1 MTPAHASRDTVPDVD
16 AKTTTWERLRRVDP
30 RIGDGILAAAI
41 LAFAQLDLWRAREP
55 GAAAQPD
62 LLAAAFLLVA
72 CAALYWRRT
81 QPIAAAIS
89 AAAAVAAFGV
99 SQHPATEPILPLMV
113 FAYSLAA
120 YRERSF
126 AQAMGIV
133 ATLCAAAV
141 SQADPHANWV
151 ELASNAFFSVG
162 VPVVVGRIVWNRR
175 RRIERERDLAAR
187 DAVAL
192 ERGRIARELHDV
204 VAHSLSVMVV
214 QAGAARAI
222 LRRDPD
228 GAESALRSIEGAG
241 RTGLTEMRRL
251 LSADGEVAP
260 ALAPQPG
267 LDQLGELLA
276 RMRATGLDVELVV
289 EGDARAVDASID
301 LSAYRIVQ
309 EGLTNT
315 MRHAGD
321 GAHARVLL
329 RYDDDAI
336 EVEVTD
342 DGLGPSPGADGS
354 GRGLLGMRE
363 RVAFMGGEIRT
374 AARPGGGFVVHARIP
389 VDARGA
395 SQR

>member
-1 MTPAHASRDTVPDVD
+1 MTPTHAARDTVRDVD
-16 AKTTTWERLRRVDP
+16 AKATTWERLRRVDP
-30 RIGDGILAAAI
+30 RVGDGILTAAI
-41 LAFAQLDLWRAREP
+41 LAFAQLDLWRGREP
-55 GAAAQPD
+55 GATAQPD
-62 LLAAAFLLVA
+62 LLAGAFLLVA

-81 QPIAAAIS
+81 QPVAAAIS
-89 AAAAVAAFGV
+89 VAVAVTVFGV

-113 FAYSLAA
+113 IAYSLAA

-133 ATLCAAAV
+133 AVLAAAAV
-141 SQADPHANWV
+141 SQADPNANWV

-192 ERGRIARELHDV
+192 ERARIARELHDV

-241 RTGLTEMRRL
+241 RTGLAEMRRL
-251 LSADGEVAP
+251 LSADGEAAP

-315 MRHAGD
+315 MRHAGE

-342 DGLGPSPGADGS
+342 DGRGPSPGTDGS

-363 RVAFMGGEIRT
+363 RVAFLGGEIRT
-374 AARPGGGFVVHARIP
+374 VARPGGGFVVHARIP

-395 SQR
+395 SRP